1 MFSVFCKRFCCILNK
16 IVKEL
21 MYLLIFH
28 PFLKPNFVAITLDQ
42 TVNVLCRTGHVQIF
56 QVVVRSKNWSIC
68 SLTVFTVFLKLQ
80 FYFDNPFWQIWI
92 NIQYLYPIEIPLR
105 GIARNCSRIAQ
116 PCAEMRGILR
126 NFVELCELRGAI
138 KIYLDWNPNQNTLIY
153 SESICN
159 MQSYE
164 KLAFCI

>member
-1 MFSVFCKRFCCILNK
+1 MQDWSRSDFSGCRSFQELIDLFVNGIYRF
-16 IVKEL
+16 
-21 MYLLIFH
+21 
-28 PFLKPNFVAITLDQ
+28 
-42 TVNVLCRTGHVQIF
+42 
-56 QVVVRSKNWSIC
+56 
-68 SLTVFTVFLKLQ
+68 FLKLQ
-80 FYFDNPFWQIWI
+80 FYYDNPFWQIWI

-116 PCAEMRGILR
+116 HCAEMRGILR
-126 NFVELCELRGAI
+126 NFEELCELRGAI

-153 SESICN
+153 SESIYN